1 QALSCRRLLADGEA
15 SALVRV
21 RRRLRLRRRAL
32 DRGNRSGHT
41 AGSED
46 KRPTIAAD
54 QHGERDAD
62 ADDRNPD
69 LGEPVAALA
78 LGPWLQDGRGED
90 LDQLAGEDR
99 LEGRFEPAM
108 RVLQRLDAAG

>member
-1 QALSCRRLLADGEA
+1 M
-15 SALVRV
+15 RV
-21 RRRLRLRRRAL
+21 RRRLRLRGRAL

-54 QHGERDAD
+54 QHGERNAD
-62 ADDRNPD
+62 ADDRDPD

-78 LGPWLQDGRGED
+78 LGPWRQDGRGED

-99 LEGRFEPAM
+99 LEG
-108 RVLQRLDAAG
+108 